1 VLAEALFYFPFLAP
15 MIYLTHTTTGRLLS
29 HLRKL
34 TRADES
40 LLSRPPFL
48 TPLDE
53 VPWDARVWSCLAKIA
68 APNAFAGATQ
78 LDNADTGEIDLLD
91 FDRPSRSALEGD
103 ELLRRRIRRRLVTL
117 ASVIEKVE
125 ALAELPPPHPTRFP
139 SPRRR
144 TRDPNS

>member
-1 VLAEALFYFPFLAP
+1 V
-15 MIYLTHTTTGRLLS
+15 IHLTHTTPGRLLS

-34 TRADES
+34 TRAGES
-40 LLSRPPFL
+40 LLARPPFL

-53 VPWDARVWSCLAKIA
+53 APWDVRVWKYLDKIT

-78 LDNADTGEIDLLD
+78 LDNADTGGIDLLD
-91 FDRPSRSALEGD
+91 FDRPSRSVPELD
-103 ELLRRRIRRRLVTL
+103 ELLRRRINRRLVTL

-125 ALAELPPPHPTRFP
+125 ALAESPTPRHTQFP

>member
-1 VLAEALFYFPFLAP
+1 MFYSPSLAD
-15 MIYLTHTTTGRLLS
+15 MIYVTHTSPGRLLS

-34 TRADES
+34 AREGES
-40 LLSRPPFL
+40 LLARPPFL

-53 VPWDARVWSCLAKIA
+53 VPWDVRVWRCLDKIT

-78 LDNADTGEIDLLD
+78 LDRADAGDFDLLD
-91 FDRPSRSALEGD
+91 FDRPSQSALEGD

-125 ALAELPPPHPTRFP
+125 ALAELPPN
-139 SPRRR
+139 SPGRR
-144 TRDPNS
+144 P